1 MHIGPNCESVPKL
14 STPYR
19 KVAAPAQKPK
29 GHSPLITAPKVR
41 TNFVGEGRLF
51 DDELLEHER
60 TLIDRNAVDHT
71 LANPA
76 GPTALGK
83 QKTLISEAPTGI
95 EPVYTALQAAA

>member
-1 MHIGPNCESVPKL
+1 M
-14 STPYR
+14 
-19 KVAAPAQKPK
+19 
-29 GHSPLITAPKVR
+29 ITALKVR

-60 TLIDRNAVDHT
+60 ALIDRNAVDHT

-83 QKTLISEAPTGI
+83 QKR
-95 EPVYTALQAAA
+95 